1 MQITSI
7 RQIVEDLGFK
17 ISAKFNFSASID
29 KVIIDSR
36 KTKTNTLFVAI
47 KGDKKDGHDYVKSIV
62 VDNACFALVN
72 KDFKE
77 DLPNLIYVDDTVKA
91 LGALAKYY
99 RDEFSISVVA
109 ITGSNGKT
117 TVKEMLK
124 NVLMVRYGSDAV
136 LATEGNLN
144 NHLGMPLTLLEMSDN
159 HKVAVIEMGMNHS
172 GELDYLSKLASPSHA
187 VVNNVLFAHA
197 GHFNGLEDIAKAKG
211 EIYHGLAN
219 DGLACVDMS
228 SEFAKMWL
236 ENDIKIKN
244 IFEFG
249 RAESKCYIK
258 NIDIDS
264 ATYVTP
270 LGELQVSL
278 KVLGKHNYINA
289 LTVIALAVNLGCS
302 LADIKNGLEGYT
314 GYKGRLERK
323 VAFNDAIIIDDTY
336 NANPDSVKAALSAI
350 QIFNQEKWFIFA
362 DLKELGADEENIH
375 INLTKDIQQNNI
387 NKLITVGKL
396 AKLTSDNFRGDKLHF
411 ETNDDVVKYCMSHLP
426 NNVVLLVKGSNSMRL
441 FDIVNQIVKK

>member
-1 MQITSI
+1 
-7 RQIVEDLGFK
+7 
-17 ISAKFNFSASID
+17 
-29 KVIIDSR
+29 
-36 KTKTNTLFVAI
+36 
-47 KGDKKDGHDYVKSIV
+47 
-62 VDNACFALVN
+62 
-72 KDFKE
+72 
-77 DLPNLIYVDDTVKA
+77 
-91 LGALAKYY
+91 
-99 RDEFSISVVA
+99 
-109 ITGSNGKT
+109 
-117 TVKEMLK
+117 
-124 NVLMVRYGSDAV
+124 
-136 LATEGNLN
+136 
-144 NHLGMPLTLLEMSDN
+144 MPLTLLEMSDN

-375 INLTKDIQQNNI
+375 INLTKDIQHNDI
-387 NKLITVGKL
+387 TKLITVGKL
-396 AKLTSDNFRGDKLHF
+396 AKLTSDNFSGDKLHF